1 MDCGRA
7 GVSEAETA
15 KDDGVCGPRPGHS
28 APTGMWARSPLC
40 LSGAP
45 NLSHF
50 GGEAG
55 KKGVEELE
63 GD

>member
-15 KDDGVCGPRPGHS
+15 KDDGVCERRPGRS
-28 APTGMWARSPLC
+28 AHTGMWARSPLC
-40 LSGAP
+40 LSRARNP
-45 NLSHF
+45 SHVR
-50 GGEAG
+50 GEAG
-55 KKGVEELE
+55 REGVEELK